1 MSLPERHLSGIGQ
14 CLDGHMKIT
23 LPSRKITGL
32 GTLALVISLLVS
44 LLVPSAQAAT
54 YSLPNAPT
62 NVTSYLG
69 AKGVVVRWTPG
80 ADVDPG
86 VTGYV
91 VSAGA
96 GSCPI
101 FVPAKNN
108 NVVTMPVV
116 TGQPAGTPV
125 VQAVNAYG
133 FSKPAASKKS
143 YTAAELATVSSSN
156 NKAVQVLQLSD
167 LHGAIEVGG
176 SFGAPLLV
184 SNWNA
189 DRKANTAT
197 VAFTSGDNIGAAPPI
212 STEFEEIPTIETLNA
227 MKLDAGAFGNHE
239 HDRNLAH
246 VQKIIGASD
255 FQWVVSNY
263 DEGSLS
269 VLKSGTKQTKTF
281 TIIERGGLKIGVVGS
296 NTPETIEQ
304 VFPGNLDYTDASGA
318 KKTITINPGVTGI
331 NQAIVDAKAAGAD
344 IVIALLHQGWQENA
358 DGVAKGV
365 LNTMAAQVKG
375 AAAIYGGHSHQ
386 TFASVIPGSPRVA
399 PVVIGQTRNA
409 GVEYTRTQICMKF
422 GKVVGQSIEHV
433 LKAASATINTG
444 TLSTVTTQDVAA
456 AALVKK
462 YKDQLS
468 TKLDIKIGQVSG
480 VFPRGGSPAVERSG
494 ETPMGNFMADL
505 MRSKYKTDFAIQ
517 NGGGIRDTFPAKTY
531 IPAATGLV
539 RTGTGPLDVTL
550 GDAFTVFPFGN
561 QIATTVVTGANLWK
575 ALENGVGGN
584 YPGDGRFPQIS
595 GFKFTF
601 DASKPIGSRIV
612 EVTKLD
618 GTAIAKDSKE
628 YTLTT
633 LDFVVYGGDGYV
645 NVFSPAQAKV
655 QGALL
660 DVFVDALKADMAA
673 GKVTQVPA
681 ADGRIKKVG

>member
-1 MSLPERHLSGIGQ
+1 MNKTLS
-14 CLDGHMKIT
+14 
-23 LPSRKITGL
+23 SRKIFSL
-32 GTLALVISLLVS
+32 GSLALATSLLVS
-44 LLVPSAQAAT
+44 LLVPSAQANT

-62 NVTSYLG
+62 SVTSYIG
-69 AKGVVVRWTPG
+69 AKGVVVRWVAG
-80 ADVDPG
+80 ADVAPG
-86 VTGYV
+86 VIGHV

-101 FVPAKNN
+101 FVPIKNN
-108 NVVTMPVV
+108 SVVTMPVV

-133 FSKPAASKKS
+133 FSKPTASSKS
-143 YTAAELATVSSSN
+143 YTAAQLATVASSA

-176 SFGAPLLV
+176 SFGAALLT
-184 SNWNA
+184 SNWDA
-189 DRKANTAT
+189 DRAANAAT

-212 STEFEEIPTIETLNA
+212 STEFEELPTIETLNA

-239 HDRNLAH
+239 HDRNIAH
-246 VQKIIGASD
+246 VQKIIGASN

-263 DEGSLS
+263 NDGALD
-269 VLKSGTKQTKTF
+269 VLKSGTKQAKSY
-281 TIIERGGLKIGVVGS
+281 TIIERAGIKIGVVGA
-296 NTPETIEQ
+296 NTSETIEQ

-318 KKTITINPGVTGI
+318 KKTIVIDPGVAGI
-331 NQAIVDAKAAGAD
+331 NKAIVDAKAAGAD
-344 IVIALLHQGWQENA
+344 LVIALVHQGWLENA
-358 DGVAKGV
+358 DGVSKGI
-365 LNTMAAQVKG
+365 LNTMAAQIKG

-399 PVVIGQTRNA
+399 PVVLGQTRNA
-409 GVEYTRTQICMKF
+409 GVEYTRTQICMKY
-422 GKVVGQSIEHV
+422 GKVVGQSIQHV
-433 LKAASATINTG
+433 LKAAAPTINTG
-444 TLSTVTTQDVAA
+444 VVSTVTTQDVAA
-456 AALVKK
+456 AAMVKK

-468 TKLDIKIGQVSG
+468 AKLDVKIGQVSG

-494 ETPMGNFMADL
+494 ETPMGNYIADL
-505 MRSKYKTDFAIQ
+505 MRAKYKTDFAIQ

-531 IPAATGLV
+531 IPANTALV

-584 YPGDGRFPQIS
+584 FPGDGRFPQVS
-595 GFKFTF
+595 GLKYSF

-633 LDFVVYGGDGYV
+633 LDFLIYGGDGYL
-645 NVFSPAQAKV
+645 NVFSPSQAKV

-673 GKVTQVPA
+673 KKVTQVPA

>member
-1 MSLPERHLSGIGQ
+1 MNKTS
-14 CLDGHMKIT
+14 K
-23 LPSRKITGL
+23 SRTIFSWGS
-32 GTLALVISLLVS
+32 LALATSLLVS

-69 AKGVVVRWTPG
+69 AKGVVVKWTAG
-80 ADVDPG
+80 AAVEPG
-86 VTGYV
+86 VIGHV

-101 FVPAKNN
+101 FVPIRNN
-108 NVVTMPVV
+108 SVVTMPVV
-116 TGQPAGTPV
+116 EGQPAGTPV

-133 FSKPAASKKS
+133 FSKPAASNKS
-143 YTAAELATVSSSN
+143 YTAAQLATVSSSQ

-167 LHGAIEVGG
+167 LHGAIEVGT
-176 SFGAPLLV
+176 SFGGPLLA
-184 SNWNA
+184 SNWAA
-189 DRKANTAT
+189 DRAANKATIAIS
-197 VAFTSGDNIGAAPPI
+197 SGDNIGAAPPI
-212 STEFEEIPTIETLNA
+212 STEFEELPTIEALNLA
-227 MKLDAGAFGNHE
+227 KLDVSTMGNHE
-239 HDRNLAH
+239 HDRNIDHLN
-246 VQKIIGASD
+246 KMIGASD

-263 DEGSLS
+263 SEGSLDA
-269 VLKSGTKQTKTF
+269 LKSGTKQAKNY
-281 TIIERGGLKIGVVGS
+281 TIIDRGGIKIGVVGS

-304 VFPGNLDYTDASGA
+304 VFPGNLDYKDASGA
-318 KKTITINPGVTGI
+318 KKTITINPGVAGI
-331 NQAIVDAKAAGAD
+331 NAAIAEAKLNGAE
-344 IVIALLHQGWQENA
+344 IVVAVLHQGWLENA
-358 DGVAKGV
+358 DGVAKG
-365 LNTMAAQVKG
+365 LFNSLASQIKG

-386 TFASVIPGSPRVA
+386 TYASVIPGNTRVA
-399 PVVIGQTRNA
+399 PTVLGQVRNA
-409 GVEYTRTQICMKF
+409 GVEYTRTQICIRS
-422 GKVVGQSIEHV
+422 GKVVGQSIQHV
-433 LKAASATINTG
+433 LKAASASINTG
-444 TLSTVTTQDVAA
+444 VVSTVTTQDATSAA
-456 AALVKK
+456 MVKK

-468 TKLDIKIGQVSG
+468 AKLDVKIGQVSG

-494 ETPMGNFMADL
+494 ETPMGNYIADL
-505 MRSKYKTDFAIQ
+505 MRAKYKTDFAIQ
-517 NGGGIRDTFPAKTY
+517 NGGGIRDTFPAKNY
-531 IPAATGLV
+531 VPAATGLV

-595 GFKFTF
+595 GFKFSF
-601 DASKPIGSRIV
+601 DASKPVGSRIV
-612 EVTKLD
+612 YVTKLD
-618 GTAIAKDSKE
+618 GTEIAKDAKE

-633 LDFVVYGGDGYV
+633 LDFVIYGGDGYV

-660 DVFVDALKADMAA
+660 DVFVEALKADLAA
-673 GKVTQVPA
+673 KKVTQVPA

>member
-1 MSLPERHLSGIGQ
+1 MTKTLSS
-14 CLDGHMKIT
+14 HKIF
-23 LPSRKITGL
+23 SWGS
-32 GTLALVISLLVS
+32 LALATSLLVS
-44 LLVPSAQAAT
+44 LLVPSAQANT

-69 AKGVVVRWTPG
+69 ARGVVVKWTPG
-80 ADVDPG
+80 AEVAPG
-86 VTGYV
+86 VIGHV

-101 FVPAKNN
+101 FVPIRNSS
-108 NVVTMPVV
+108 VVTMPVV
-116 TGQPAGTPV
+116 PGQPAGTPV

-133 FSKPAASKKS
+133 FSKPAASNKS
-143 YTAAELATVSSSN
+143 YTAVEFATVASSS

-176 SFGAPLLV
+176 SFGAALLA
-184 SNWNA
+184 SNWSA
-189 DRKANTAT
+189 DRTANAAT
-197 VAFTSGDNIGAAPPI
+197 IAISSGDNIGAAPPI
-212 STEFEEIPTIETLNA
+212 STEFEELPTIESLNA
-227 MKLDAGAFGNHE
+227 IKLDVSVFGNHE
-239 HDRNLAH
+239 HDRNIDHLN
-246 VQKIIGASD
+246 KMIGASD

-263 DEGSLS
+263 NEGALDA
-269 VLKSGTKQTKTF
+269 LKSGSKQAKNY
-281 TIIERGGLKIGVVGS
+281 TIVERGGVKIGVVGS

-304 VFPGNLDYTDASGA
+304 VFPGNLDYKDATGA
-318 KKTITINPGVTGI
+318 KKTITINPGVAGV
-331 NQAIVDAKAAGAD
+331 NAAIAEAKLNGAE
-344 IVIALLHQGWQENA
+344 IVIAVLHQGWLENA
-358 DGVAKGV
+358 DGVAKG
-365 LNTMAAQVKG
+365 LFNSLASQIKG

-386 TFASVIPGSPRVA
+386 TFASVIPGNVRVA
-399 PVVIGQTRNA
+399 PTVLGQVRNA
-409 GVEYTRTQICMKF
+409 GVEYTRTQICMRG
-422 GKVVGQSIEHV
+422 GKVVGQSIQHV
-433 LKAASATINTG
+433 LKAAAPTINTG
-444 TLSTVTTQDVAA
+444 VVSTVTTQDVAA
-456 AALVKK
+456 AAMVKK

-468 TKLDIKIGQVSG
+468 AKLDVKIGQVSG

-494 ETPMGNFMADL
+494 ETPMGNYIADL
-505 MRSKYKTDFAIQ
+505 MRAKYKTDFAIQ

-531 IPAATGLV
+531 IPANTALV
-539 RTGTGPLDVTL
+539 RTGTGALDVTL

-584 YPGDGRFPQIS
+584 YPGDGRFPQVS
-595 GFKFTF
+595 GFKYSF
-601 DASKPIGSRIV
+601 DASKAIGSRIV
-612 EVTKLD
+612 SVTKLD
-618 GTAIAKDSKE
+618 GTAIPKDATE

-633 LDFVVYGGDGYV
+633 LDFLIYGGDGYL
-645 NVFSPAQAKV
+645 NVFSPSQAKV

>member
-1 MSLPERHLSGIGQ
+1 MTKTLS
-14 CLDGHMKIT
+14 
-23 LPSRKITGL
+23 SRKIFSWGS
-32 GTLALVISLLVS
+32 LALATSLLVS
-44 LLVPSAQAAT
+44 LLAPTAQANT
-54 YSLPNAPT
+54 FSLPNAPT
-62 NVTSYLG
+62 KVTSYIG
-69 AKGVVVRWTPG
+69 AKGVVVRWVAG
-80 ADVDPG
+80 AEVAPG
-86 VTGYV
+86 VIGHV

-101 FVPAKNN
+101 FVPIRNN
-108 NVVTMPVV
+108 SVVTMPVV
-116 TGQPAGTPV
+116 VGQPAGTPV

-133 FSKPAASKKS
+133 FSKPTASNKS
-143 YTAAELATVSSSN
+143 YTAEQLATVGNSF

-176 SFGAPLLV
+176 SFGAALLAT
-184 SNWNA
+184 NWAA
-189 DRKANTAT
+189 DRTANAAT
-197 VAFTSGDNIGAAPPI
+197 VAISAGDNIGAAPPI
-212 STEFEEIPTIETLNA
+212 STEFEELPTIEALNLA
-227 MKLDAGAFGNHE
+227 KLDVSVFGNHE
-239 HDRNLAH
+239 HDRNIDH
-246 VQKIIGASD
+246 VNKIIGASD

-263 DEGSLS
+263 SEGALDA
-269 VLKSGTKQTKTF
+269 LKSGTKQAKNY
-281 TIIERGGLKIGVVGS
+281 TIINRGGVKIGVVGS

-304 VFPGNLDYTDASGA
+304 VFPGNLDYKDAAGA
-318 KKTITINPGVTGI
+318 KKTITINPGVAGV
-331 NQAIVDAKAAGAD
+331 NAAIAEAKADGAD
-344 IVIALLHQGWQENA
+344 IVIAALHQGWLENA
-358 DGVAKGV
+358 DGTAKG
-365 LNTMAAQVKG
+365 LFNNLASQIKG

-386 TFASVIPGSPRVA
+386 TFATVIPGNTRVA
-399 PVVIGQTRNA
+399 PTVLGQTRAA
-409 GVEYTRTQICMKF
+409 GVEYTRTQICMRG
-422 GKVVGQSIEHV
+422 GKVVGQSIQHV
-433 LKAASATINTG
+433 LRAAAPTINTG
-444 TLSTVTTQDVAA
+444 IVSTVTTQDVAA
-456 AALVKK
+456 AAMVKK

-468 TKLDIKIGQVSG
+468 SKLDVKIGQVSG
-480 VFPRGGSPAVERSG
+480 TFPRGGSPAVERSG
-494 ETPMGNFMADL
+494 ETPMGNYIADL
-505 MRSKYKTDFAIQ
+505 MRAKYKTDFAIQ
-517 NGGGIRDTFPAKTY
+517 NGGGIRDTFPARTY

-595 GFKFTF
+595 GFKYSF

-633 LDFVVYGGDGYV
+633 LDFLIYGGDGYA
-645 NVFSPAQAKV
+645 NVFTPSQAKV

-660 DVFVDALKADMAA
+660 DVFVEALRADMAA
-673 GKVTQVPA
+673 KKVTQVPA

>member
-1 MSLPERHLSGIGQ
+1 MNKTLS
-14 CLDGHMKIT
+14 
-23 LPSRKITGL
+23 SRKIFSL
-32 GTLALVISLLVS
+32 GTLALATSLLVS
-44 LLVPSAQAAT
+44 LLVPTAQANT

-62 NVTSYLG
+62 SVTSYLG
-69 AKGVVVRWTPG
+69 TKGVVVRWTPG
-80 ADVDPG
+80 ADVSPG
-86 VTGYV
+86 VIGYV

-108 NVVTMPVV
+108 SVVTMPVV
-116 TGQPAGTPV
+116 IGQPAGTPV

-133 FSKPAASKKS
+133 FSKPTASNKT
-143 YTAAELATVSSSN
+143 YTAAELATVATSA

-176 SFGAPLLV
+176 SFGAALLA
-184 SNWNA
+184 SNWAA
-189 DRKANTAT
+189 DRTANVAT
-197 VAFTSGDNIGAAPPI
+197 VAVSSGDNIGAAPPI
-212 STEFEEIPTIETLNA
+212 STEFEELPTIEALNLA
-227 MKLDAGAFGNHE
+227 KLDVSVFGNHE
-239 HDRNLAH
+239 HDRNIDH
-246 VQKIIGASD
+246 VNKIIGASD

-263 DEGSLS
+263 SEGALDA
-269 VLKSGTKQTKTF
+269 LKSGTKQAKNY
-281 TIIERGGLKIGVVGS
+281 TIIQRGGVKIGVVGS

-304 VFPGNLDYTDASGA
+304 VFPGNLDYKDASGA
-318 KKTITINPGVTGI
+318 KKTITINPGVVGI
-331 NQAIVDAKAAGAD
+331 NQAIVEAKAAGAD
-344 IVIALLHQGWQENA
+344 IVIAVIHQGWLENA
-358 DGVAKGV
+358 DGVAKG
-365 LNTMAAQVKG
+365 LFNSLASQIKG

-386 TFASVIPGSPRVA
+386 TFATVIPGSPRVA
-399 PVVIGQTRNA
+399 PTVLGQVRNA
-409 GVEYTRTQICMKF
+409 GVEYTRTQICMRS
-422 GKVVGQSIEHV
+422 GKVVGQSIQHV
-433 LKAASATINTG
+433 LKAAAPTINTG
-444 TLSTVTTQDVAA
+444 VVSTVTTQDTTAA
-456 AALVKK
+456 AMVKK

-468 TKLDIKIGQVSG
+468 AKLDVKIGQVSG

-494 ETPMGNFMADL
+494 ETPMGNYMADL
-505 MRSKYKTDFAIQ
+505 LRAKYKTDFAIQ

-531 IPAATGLV
+531 IPANTALV
-539 RTGTGPLDVTL
+539 RTGSGPLDVTL

-561 QIATTVVTGANLWK
+561 QVATTVVTGENLWK

-595 GFKFTF
+595 GFKFSF

-612 EVTKLD
+612 SVTKPD
-618 GTAIAKDSKE
+618 GTAIAKDSTE

-633 LDFVVYGGDGYV
+633 LDFLIYGGDGYV
-645 NVFSPAQAKV
+645 NVFSPSKAKV

-660 DVFVDALKADMAA
+660 DVFVESLKADMAA

>member
-1 MSLPERHLSGIGQ
+1 MNKTLSN
-14 CLDGHMKIT
+14 
-23 LPSRKITGL
+23 RKIFSL
-32 GTLALVISLLVS
+32 GTIALATSLLVS
-44 LLVPSAQAAT
+44 LVVPTAQAVT

-62 NVTSYLG
+62 NVTSYIG

-80 ADVDPG
+80 ADVEPG
-86 VTGYV
+86 ITGYV

-101 FVPAKNN
+101 FVPAKAH

-116 TGQPAGTPV
+116 VGQPAGRPV

-133 FSKPAASKKS
+133 FSKPAASNKS
-143 YTAAELATVSSSN
+143 YTAAELAVVSSSN

-167 LHGAIEVGG
+167 LHGAIEVGT

-184 SNWNA
+184 SNFDA
-189 DRKANTAT
+189 DRKANAAT

-212 STEFEEIPTIETLNA
+212 STEFEELPTIETLNA

-246 VQKIIGASD
+246 LQKVIGASD

-263 DEGSLS
+263 NTDSLAA
-269 VLKSGTKQTKTF
+269 LKSGTKQAKTY
-281 TIIERGGLKIGVVGS
+281 TIIERAGLKIGVVGA

-344 IVIALLHQGWQENA
+344 LVIALIHQGWQENV

-365 LNTMAAQVKG
+365 LNTMAAQIKG

-399 PVVIGQTRNA
+399 PVVLGQTRNA
-409 GVEYTRTQICMKF
+409 GVEYTRTQICMKY

-433 LKAASATINTG
+433 LKAAAPTINTG
-444 TLSTVTTQDVAA
+444 VVSTVTTQDVAA

-462 YKDQLS
+462 YKDQLTS
-468 TKLDIKIGQVSG
+468 KLDVKIGQVSG
-480 VFPRGGSPAVERSG
+480 VFPRGGTPAVERSG
-494 ETPMGNFMADL
+494 ETPMGNYIADL
-505 MRSKYKTDFAIQ
+505 MRAKYKTDFAIQ

-531 IPAATGLV
+531 IPANTALV

-595 GFKFTF
+595 GFKFSF
-601 DASKPIGSRIV
+601 DASKPLGSRIV

-618 GTAIAKDSKE
+618 GTPIAKDSKE

-633 LDFVVYGGDGYV
+633 LDFTIYGGDGYV
-645 NVFSPAQAKV
+645 NVFTPASAKV

>member
-1 MSLPERHLSGIGQ
+1 MNKTLS
-14 CLDGHMKIT
+14 
-23 LPSRKITGL
+23 SRKFFSL
-32 GTLALVISLLVS
+32 GTIALATSLLVS
-44 LLVPSAQAAT
+44 LLAPTAQAVT

-62 NVTSYLG
+62 SVTSYLG
-69 AKGVVVRWTPG
+69 AKGVVVRWIPG
-80 ADVDPG
+80 ETVEPG

-91 VSAGA
+91 VSAGP

-116 TGQPAGTPV
+116 IGQPAGTPV
-125 VQAVNAYG
+125 VRAVNAYG
-133 FSKPAASKKS
+133 FSKATASKKS
-143 YTAAELATVSSSN
+143 YTAAELATVANSG

-167 LHGAIEVGG
+167 LHGAIEVGN

-189 DRKANTAT
+189 DRTANPAT

-212 STEFEEIPTIETLNA
+212 STEFEELPTIETLNA

-246 VQKIIGASD
+246 LQKVIGASD

-263 DEGSLS
+263 NPDSLDA
-269 VLKSGTKQTKTF
+269 LKSGTKQAKSF
-281 TIIERGGLKIGVVGS
+281 TIIERGGVKIGVVGA

-304 VFPGNLDYTDASGA
+304 VFPGNLDYTDATGA
-318 KKTITINPGVTGI
+318 KKTITIDPGVTGV
-331 NQAIVDAKAAGAD
+331 NQAIVDAKAAGAE
-344 IVIALLHQGWQENA
+344 IVIALIHQGWQENA
-358 DGVAKGV
+358 DGGAKGV
-365 LNTMAAQVKG
+365 LNTMAAQIKG

-386 TFASVIPGSPRVA
+386 TFATVIPGTSRVA
-399 PVVIGQTRNA
+399 PVVIGQTRNS
-409 GVEYTRTQICMKF
+409 GVEYTRTQICMKY

-433 LKAASATINTG
+433 LKAASTTINTG
-444 TLSTVTTQDVAA
+444 VVSTVTTQDIAA
-456 AALVKK
+456 AAMVKK
-462 YKDQLS
+462 YKDQL
-468 TKLDIKIGQVSG
+468 TVRLDIKIGQVSG
-480 VFPRGGSPAVERSG
+480 VFPRGGVPAVERSG
-494 ETPMGNFMADL
+494 ETPMGNYIADL
-505 MRSKYKTDFAIQ
+505 MRAKYKTDFVIQ
-517 NGGGIRDTFPAKTY
+517 NGGGIRDTFPAKNYVPVNT
-531 IPAATGLV
+531 ALV

-550 GDAFTVFPFGN
+550 GDALTVYPFGN
-561 QIATTVVTGANLWK
+561 QIATTVVTGENLWK

-595 GFKFTF
+595 GFKFSF
-601 DASKPIGSRIV
+601 DASKPLGSRIV
-612 EVTKLD
+612 SVTKLD
-618 GTAIAKDSKE
+618 GTAIPKDSTE

-633 LDFVVYGGDGYV
+633 LDFLIYGGDGYL
-645 NVFSPAQAKV
+645 NVFSPTKAKV

-660 DVFVDALKADMAA
+660 DVFTDALKADMAA
-673 GKVTQVPA
+673 GKVTQVPV

>member
-1 MSLPERHLSGIGQ
+1 
-14 CLDGHMKIT
+14 MKQT
-23 LPSRKITGL
+23 LISRKFTGF
-32 GTLALVISLLVS
+32 GALATAIALLVS
-44 LLVPSAQAAT
+44 LLIPTAQAAT

-62 NVTSYLG
+62 NVTSYIG
-69 AKGVVVRWTPG
+69 ARGVVVKWTPG
-80 ADVDPG
+80 ADVEPG

-101 FVPAKNN
+101 FVPARNSS
-108 NVVTMPVV
+108 VVTMPVV
-116 TGQPAGTPV
+116 DGQPGGTPV

-133 FSKPAASKKS
+133 FSKPAASNKS
-143 YTAAELATVSSSN
+143 YTAAQLATVASTL

-167 LHGAIEVGG
+167 LHGAIEVGT
-176 SFGAPLLV
+176 SFGAPLLA
-184 SNWNA
+184 SNWAA
-189 DRKANTAT
+189 DRAANKATIA
-197 VAFTSGDNIGAAPPI
+197 VSSGDNIGAAPPI
-212 STEFEEIPTIETLNA
+212 STEFEELPTIESLNA
-227 MKLDAGAFGNHE
+227 IKLDVSTMGNHE
-239 HDRNLAH
+239 HDRNIDHLN
-246 VQKIIGASD
+246 KMIGASD

-263 DEGSLS
+263 SEGALD
-269 VLKSGTKQTKTF
+269 VLKSGTKQAKNY
-281 TIIERGGLKIGVVGS
+281 TIVERGGVKIGVVGS

-304 VFPGNLDYTDASGA
+304 VFPGNLDYKDASGA
-318 KKTITINPGVTGI
+318 KKTIVINPGVAGM
-331 NQAIVDAKAAGAD
+331 NKAIAEAKAAGAD
-344 IVIALLHQGWQENA
+344 VVIAVIHQGWLENA
-358 DGVAKGV
+358 DGVAKG
-365 LNTMAAQVKG
+365 LFNSLASQIKG

-386 TFASVIPGSPRVA
+386 TYASVIPGNTRVA
-399 PVVIGQTRNA
+399 PTVLGQVRNA
-409 GVEYTRTQICMKF
+409 GVEYTRTQICMKS
-422 GKVVGQSIEHV
+422 GKVVGQSIQHV
-433 LKAASATINTG
+433 LKAAAATINTG
-444 TLSTVTTQDVAA
+444 VVSTVTTQDAAA

-468 TKLDIKIGQVSG
+468 AKLDVKVGKVSG

-494 ETPMGNFMADL
+494 ETPMGNYIADL
-505 MRSKYKTDFAIQ
+505 MRAKYKTDFAIQ

-531 IPAATGLV
+531 VPAATGLV
-539 RTGTGPLDVTL
+539 RTGAGPLDVTL

-595 GFKFTF
+595 GFKFSF

-633 LDFVVYGGDGYV
+633 LDFVIYGGDGYV

>member
-1 MSLPERHLSGIGQ
+1 MNKTLS
-14 CLDGHMKIT
+14 T
-23 LPSRKITGL
+23 RKIFSL
-32 GTLALVISLLVS
+32 GTIALATSLLVS

-62 NVTSYLG
+62 NVTSYIG

-86 VTGYV
+86 ITGYV

-101 FVPAKNN
+101 FVPAKAH

-116 TGQPAGTPV
+116 VGQPAGRPV

-133 FSKPAASKKS
+133 FSKPAASNKT
-143 YTAAELATVSSSN
+143 YTAAELAVVSSSN

-167 LHGAIEVGG
+167 LHGAIEVGT

-184 SNWNA
+184 SNFDA
-189 DRKANTAT
+189 DRKANAAT

-212 STEFEEIPTIETLNA
+212 STEFEELPTIETLNA

-246 VQKIIGASD
+246 LQKVIGASD

-263 DEGSLS
+263 NADSLS
-269 VLKSGTKQTKTF
+269 VLKSGSKQTKSY
-281 TIIERGGLKIGVVGS
+281 TIIERGGIKIGVVGA

-331 NQAIVDAKAAGAD
+331 NTAIVDAKAAGAD
-344 IVIALLHQGWQENA
+344 IVIALIHQGWQENA

-365 LNTMAAQVKG
+365 LNTMAAQIKG

-399 PVVIGQTRNA
+399 PVVLGQTRNA
-409 GVEYTRTQICMKF
+409 GVEYTRTQICMKY

-433 LKAASATINTG
+433 LKAAAPTINTG
-444 TLSTVTTQDVAA
+444 VVSTVTTQDVAA

-462 YKDQLS
+462 YKDQLTS
-468 TKLDIKIGQVSG
+468 KLDVKIGQVSG
-480 VFPRGGSPAVERSG
+480 VFPRGGTPAVERSG
-494 ETPMGNFMADL
+494 ETPMGNYIADL
-505 MRSKYKTDFAIQ
+505 MRAKYKTDFAIQ

-531 IPAATGLV
+531 IPANTALV

-550 GDAFTVFPFGN
+550 GDALTVYPFGN
-561 QIATTVVTGANLWK
+561 QIATTVVTGENLWK

-584 YPGDGRFPQIS
+584 FPGDGRFPQVS
-595 GFKFTF
+595 GLKYSF
-601 DASKPIGSRIV
+601 DSSKPIGSRIV

-633 LDFVVYGGDGYV
+633 LDFLIYGGDGYL
-645 NVFSPAQAKV
+645 NVFSPSQAKV
-655 QGALL
+655 KGALL

>member
-1 MSLPERHLSGIGQ
+1 LAYEKTLS
-14 CLDGHMKIT
+14 
-23 LPSRKITGL
+23 PRKIFSL
-32 GTLALVISLLVS
+32 GSLALATLLLVS
-44 LLVPSAQAAT
+44 LLVPTAQANT
-54 YSLPNAPT
+54 FSLPNAPT
-62 NVTSYLG
+62 TVTSYLG

-80 ADVDPG
+80 AEVDPG
-86 VTGYV
+86 IIGYV
-91 VSAGA
+91 ISAGA

-116 TGQPAGTPV
+116 VGQPAGRPV

-133 FSKPAASKKS
+133 FSKPAASNKS
-143 YTAAELATVSSSN
+143 YTATELATVASSN

-184 SNWNA
+184 SNWDA
-189 DRKANTAT
+189 DRKANAAT

-246 VQKIIGASD
+246 LQKIIGASD

-263 DEGSLS
+263 NEGSLS

-281 TIIERGGLKIGVVGS
+281 TIIERGGVKIGVVGA

-344 IVIALLHQGWQENA
+344 MVIALLHQGWQENA
-358 DGVAKGV
+358 DGVAKGA
-365 LNTMAAQVKG
+365 LNTMASQVKG

-422 GKVVGQSIEHV
+422 GKVIGQSIEHV

-468 TKLDIKIGQVSG
+468 AKLDIKIGQVSG

-494 ETPMGNFMADL
+494 ETPMGNYIADL
-505 MRSKYKTDFAIQ
+505 MRAQYKTDFAIQ

-531 IPAATGLV
+531 VPAATGLV
-539 RTGTGPLDVTL
+539 RTGSGPLDVTL

-584 YPGDGRFPQIS
+584 YPGDGPFPQIS
-595 GFKFTF
+595 GFKFSF

-633 LDFVVYGGDGYV
+633 LDFVIYGGDGYV
-645 NVFSPAQAKV
+645 NVFSPARAKV